1 MFLCFLGRISL
12 RAKEG
17 VTRIPESSHGRI
29 TIFDFKEG
37 QLTLLTHALHQAPSA
52 CCETWS
58 GCCSLFLDRAAGS
71 RDYAQHARSI
81 VNYEI
86 AREDAVRFRRL
97 TAAHGCA
104 RLRDALSGACGK
116 SGHVSRT
123 VRFSG
128 RPGQPKTATRHHQ
141 KSQKIAQY
149 PALL

>member
-1 MFLCFLGRISL
+1 MQRVVACT
-12 RAKEG
+12 
-17 VTRIPESSHGRI
+17 VTMCADVCVSKLDQWRSSDSSTDINI
-29 TIFDFKEG
+29 TLFDFKEG
-37 QLTLLTHALHQAPSA
+37 HTTLLTHALHQAPSA

-58 GCCSLFLDRAAGS
+58 GCCSLFLERAAGS

-123 VRFSG
+123 V
-128 RPGQPKTATRHHQ
+128 
-141 KSQKIAQY
+141 
-149 PALL
+149 